1 MKRRIA
7 LLLAAAMLLGLC
19 GCTPNGTPTEMLPQE
34 SDAVSLEVMTSFGGD
49 DGNRRNYEAAVEA
62 YELASGNII
71 LDASESSS
79 EEWKARIMQD
89 FETGNEPDV
98 LFYFNGADSN
108 AIISAGLVVPLEEIR
123 KEYPEYASNIREDM
137 LAPSMVDGKA
147 YSVPVNSYVEA
158 LYVNKTVLAA
168 AGVEMPGADYTWSQ
182 FLLDC
187 QKIKDAGYVPIAAS
201 LQEVPHYLFEYA
213 VYNEGSRDE
222 HLILPNLASDP
233 AGRRWVRGLE
243 TIRDLYDRGFFPDNT
258 LTAADAE
265 TVRLLADGEAAFLID
280 GTWQLGFFRNTCGDR
295 LEDIGIT
302 YVPGQG
308 SRAATDMIG
317 GISMGYYITRK
328 AWDNPKKRETAIRFI
343 EYMTSDSVVSSFA
356 TSPASNPLKN
366 GLTLS
371 AELDSLQLEAIEVIA
386 GATSFVG
393 AAQDLLTTEA
403 RGELFTNVKNIV
415 TGRVTA
421 ESVVDRCMEIQVMY

>member
-19 GCTPNGTPTEMLPQE
+19 GCTPNGTPTETLPQE

-366 GLTLS
+366 SLTLS
-371 AELDSLQLEAIEVIA
+371 GELDSLQLEAIEVIE